1 MKNIVLIIISLVCFS
16 QLSLGQTNDIIVKR
30 TLIFPVQG
38 QHVHSSSIVYLPNGD
53 LLVAWFQG
61 SGERKADDVKIM
73 GSRLKKGQEAWSKPF
88 LMADT
93 YNIPD
98 CNPVLFLNHQ
108 QKLFLIWVAVQAN
121 RWENA
126 ILKYRT
132 SVNYENNGTPDWN
145 WQGDILLKP
154 DDHFAK
160 EVASKFKELPPN
172 TSGWAAYAPRYDN
185 MIIAAS
191 QDEGKRCFGWMTRI
205 KPLLL
210 GNNKILLP
218 LYSDG
223 FNLSLIAISG
233 NDGETWY
240 PGLPI
245 VGRGNVQP
253 ALIQKEDGTILAY
266 MRDNGDSPGRV
277 QLSESKD
284 DGETWTAA
292 HKTNIPNTASVMVDK
307 LKDGKL
313 AFVGNDESD
322 GRYRL
327 SLYFSDDEGKTWKWK
342 ILLENVKK
350 GEGGF
355 SYPSMTQTP
364 DGLLHIT
371 YSFQM
376 GDHKESIKYIVVD
389 PGKLVKGEY

>member
-1 MKNIVLIIISLVCFS
+1 
-16 QLSLGQTNDIIVKR
+16 
-30 TLIFPVQG
+30 
-38 QHVHSSSIVYLPNGD
+38 
-53 LLVAWFQG
+53 
-61 SGERKADDVKIM
+61 
-73 GSRLKKGQEAWSKPF
+73 
-88 LMADT
+88 MA
-93 YNIPD
+93 
-98 CNPVLFLNHQ
+98 
-108 QKLFLIWVAVQAN
+108 
-121 RWENA
+121 
-126 ILKYRT
+126 
-132 SVNYENNGTPDWN
+132 
-145 WQGDILLKP
+145 
-154 DDHFAK
+154 
-160 EVASKFKELPPN
+160 
-172 TSGWAAYAPRYDN
+172 
-185 MIIAAS
+185 
-191 QDEGKRCFGWMTRI
+191 
-205 KPLLL
+205 
-210 GNNKILLP
+210 
-218 LYSDG
+218 SD
-223 FNLSLIAISG
+223 F
-233 NDGETWY
+233 
-240 PGLPI
+240 
-245 VGRGNVQP
+245 
-253 ALIQKEDGTILAY
+253 ILAY